1 MNTIDIQTAQNVSIE
16 YELATLR
23 DRFIALLIDIL
34 IVLAGYFVII
44 SILMNTVMDD
54 ISYGYTANIV
64 FVFMPLLLF
73 VLYNLFLELWLN
85 GQTIGK
91 RTVGIKVV
99 RLDGREPGIGNYL
112 MRAIFHLIDTIFSFG
127 VMGALLISSSIHKQR
142 LGDMTANT
150 TLIKVKFNQR
160 FRLEDILSIG
170 NMEDYEI
177 TYPEVKRFSEQ
188 DMLMIKTI
196 ISRYV
201 KYPNEAHE
209 EVLNELVE
217 KVKTTLDIRQTPPNK
232 IEFLKLL
239 IRDYI
244 VLTR

>member
-16 YELATLR
+16 YELASLR

-34 IVLAGYFVII
+34 IVFAGYFVII
-44 SILMNTVMDD
+44 SILNNTVD
-54 ISYGYTANIV
+54 ISDGYTVNIV
-64 FVFMPLLLF
+64 FMFMPLLLF

-91 RTVGIKVV
+91 KTVGIKVV

-112 MRAIFHLIDTIFSFG
+112 MRAIFHLIDTIFSMG
-127 VMGALLISSSIHKQR
+127 VMGALLISSSVHKQR

-170 NMEDYEI
+170 NMEDYEV
-177 TYPEVKRFSEQ
+177 TYPEIKRFSEQ

-196 ISRYV
+196 ISRHS

-209 EVLNELVE
+209 QVLDDLVE
-217 KVKTTLDIRQTPPNK
+217 KVKTTLDIKQTPPNK